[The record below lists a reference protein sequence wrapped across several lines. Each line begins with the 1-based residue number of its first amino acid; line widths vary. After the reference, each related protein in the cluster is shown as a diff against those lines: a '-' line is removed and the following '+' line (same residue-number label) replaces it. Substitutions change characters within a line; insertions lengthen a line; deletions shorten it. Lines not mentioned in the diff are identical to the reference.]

1 MTAQEEHKSRSSPSP
16 QGGAQKVSRTLKATL
31 VRPVYHFGPFR
42 LDASKWVLQREGQV
56 VPLTPRAFDT
66 LLALVENRGRVVEKD
81 ELMGRV
87 WPGVFVDEA
96 NLTQNVFLLRKA
108 LGEVAQERRYIA
120 TVPRRGYQFVAE
132 VRETNE
138 APPAPARGGDPPRS
152 VAVLPFTTL
161 GGEDVDDYLG
171 LGMADALITRLGN
184 IRQIVVRPT
193 SAVRPYA
200 GQTPDPVTAG
210 RSLGVDMVLE
220 GSIRQAGDRIR
231 VTVQLVS
238 VEAAA
243 PIWGQ
248 CFDERRTDIF
258 AVEDSITTR
267 LAAALVTSL
276 TVEETQRLRKR
287 YTDDHEAYDAYLRG
301 RHHLNARTEEGL
313 RKALGEFER
322 AIARDPEYALAHAG
336 LADCYT
342 LLCSAGYSLLPPRE
356 ALGSARTAAR
366 KALDID
372 PELAEAHVSLAL
384 VKFRLDWDW
393 VGAETEFQRA
403 IELTPGY
410 APAHHYYGLFLSAMG
425 RADEA
430 IEMLELAQQLDP
442 LSLIISTA
450 LGRAFHFARRHER
463 ALEQHLKT
471 LELEP
476 DFPEARFNL
485 ALVYIQ
491 RSMFAEAL
499 AQIQRAMPRA
509 GRRPLMLEF
518 LGHIHALA
526 GDTAEAR
533 RMLAEL
539 DALVAEG
546 RIDTLHAIYPCI
558 ALGEKDRA
566 FEILEKAY
574 EERSGQ
580 LVFLKVE
587 PSFDSL
593 RDDSRFEGL
602 LQRMGLGADV
612 FEPPMRF

>member
-1 MTAQEEHKSRSSPSP
+1 MTAREEHRSRSSPSP
-16 QGGAQKVSRTLKATL
+16 QSGAQKASNTHRAALPL
-31 VRPVYHFGPFR
+31 PVYHFGPFR
-42 LDASKWVLQREGQV
+42 LDASKWVLQREGQA
-56 VPLTPRAFDT
+56 VPLTPRVFDT

-81 ELMGRV
+81 ELMRRV
-87 WPGVFVDEA
+87 WPDVVVEEA
-96 NLTQNVFLLRKA
+96 NLTQNVFTLRKA
-108 LGEVAQERRYIA
+108 LGEGSQEQRYIA

-132 VRETNE
+132 VRESVE
-138 APPAPARGGDPPRS
+138 GLPGAPARGGNSRRS
-152 VAVLPFTTL
+152 LAVLPFTTL

-193 SAVRPYA
+193 SAVRPYV
-200 GQTPDPVTAG
+200 GQTPDPVSAG
-210 RSLGVDMVLE
+210 RSLGVDTVLE
-220 GSIRQAGDRIR
+220 GSIRQTGDRIR

-258 AVEDSITTR
+258 AVEDSISTR
-267 LAAALVTSL
+267 LAAALVASL
-276 TVEETQRLRKR
+276 TGEEKQRLRKR
-287 YTDDHEAYDAYLRG
+287 YTDDQEAYEAYLRG
-301 RHHLNARTEEGL
+301 RYHWNARTEDGL
-313 RKALGEFER
+313 RKALEQFER

-342 LLCSAGYSLLPPRE
+342 LLSSAGYSLLPPRE
-356 ALGSARTAAR
+356 ALGRARPAAR

-372 PELAEAHVSLAL
+372 PKLAEAHVSLAL

-393 VGAETEFQRA
+393 AGAETEFQRA
-403 IELTPGY
+403 IELNPGY
-410 APAHHYYGLFLSAMG
+410 ASAHHYYGLFLSAMG

-430 IEMLELAQQLDP
+430 IEMLEVAQLLDP

-450 LGRAFHFARRHER
+450 LGRAFHFARRYER

-485 ALVYIQ
+485 ALIYIQ
-491 RSMFAEAL
+491 RSMFSEAL
-499 AQIQRAMPRA
+499 AELERAMARA
-509 GRRPLMLEF
+509 GRRPVVLEF

-526 GDTAEAR
+526 GDTTQAR

-539 DALVAEG
+539 DVLVAEG
-546 RIDTLHAIYPCI
+546 RIDTLHLVYPCI

-574 EERSGQ
+574 EERSSQ
-580 LVFLKVE
+580 LVYLKVE

-593 RDDSRFEGL
+593 RDDARFDGL
-602 LQRMGLGADV
+602 LQRMGLRARV
-612 FEPPMRF
+612 

>member
-1 MTAQEEHKSRSSPSP
+1 MTAREEHKSRSSPSP
-16 QGGAQKVSRTLKATL
+16 QGGAQEASKTLRAAL
-31 VRPVYHFGPFR
+31 LPPVYHFGPFR
-42 LDASKWVLQREGQV
+42 LDASKRGLQREGQA

-81 ELMGRV
+81 ELMRRV
-87 WPGVFVDEA
+87 WPDVVVEEA
-96 NLTQNVFLLRKA
+96 NLTQNVFTLRKA
-108 LGEVAQERRYIA
+108 LGEGSKEQRYIA

-132 VRETNE
+132 VRESVE
-138 APPAPARGGDPPRS
+138 ALPAPARGGNSPRS
-152 VAVLPFTTL
+152 LAVLPFTTL
-161 GGEDVDDYLG
+161 GGEDVEDYLG

-184 IRQIVVRPT
+184 IRKIVVRPT
-193 SAVRPYA
+193 SAVRPYV
-200 GQTPDPVTAG
+200 GQTPDPVSAG
-210 RSLGVDMVLE
+210 RSLGVDTVLE

-258 AVEDSITTR
+258 SVEDSISTR
-267 LAAALVTSL
+267 LAAALVASL
-276 TVEETQRLRKR
+276 TAEEKQRLRKR
-287 YTDDHEAYDAYLRG
+287 YTDDEEAYDAYLRG
-301 RHHLNARTEEGL
+301 RHHWNARTEDGL
-313 RKALGEFER
+313 RNALQEFER

-342 LLCSAGYSLLPPRE
+342 LLGSAGYSLLPPRE
-356 ALGSARTAAR
+356 ALGRARTAAL

-384 VKFRLDWDW
+384 VRFRLDWDW
-393 VGAETEFQRA
+393 AGAETEFQRA
-403 IELTPGY
+403 IELNPGY
-410 APAHHYYGLFLSAMG
+410 ASAHHCYGLFLSAMG

-430 IEMLELAQQLDP
+430 IERLELAQQLDP

-450 LGRAFHFARRHER
+450 LGRAFHFARRYER

-476 DFPEARFNL
+476 DFPEARLNL
-485 ALVYIQ
+485 ALIYIQ
-491 RSMFAEAL
+491 RSMFSEAL
-499 AQIQRAMPRA
+499 AELQRAMARA

-526 GDTAEAR
+526 GDTAQAR

-539 DALVAEG
+539 DGLVAEG
-546 RIDTLHAIYPCI
+546 RIDVLHLVYPCI

-580 LVFLKVE
+580 LVYLKVE

-593 RDDSRFEGL
+593 RDDSRFDGL
-602 LQRMGLGADV
+602 LQRMGLGAGV
-612 FEPPMRF
+612 RQRPMRF